1 MLSFATQ
8 STPKSNSLNSSYA
21 SALSSRLGA
30 RPPPQ
35 KKETRNGA
43 GTVSEP
49 HAISGLK
56 PLSGAYRGW
65 LLYDWPNAILF
76 PSGPWLYQPA
86 WTWMNPR
93 LQKQEGLHVRV
104 KTWII
109 FNIQLGTQSIDHS
122 YYTSP
127 FSVEAPIEAS
137 NGLEHK
143 INCVLDPYAS
153 TFGVSP
159 NAIAAEP
166 PTIIDRAARQ
176 DEKTMTDLVNAEPEL
191 RHWKETLERDIGK
204 RQSPPFSQQS

>member
-1 MLSFATQ
+1 M
-8 STPKSNSLNSSYA
+8 NSLNSSYA

-49 HAISGLK
+49 QAISGLK

-65 LLYDWPNAILF
+65 LLYEWPNAILF
-76 PSGPWLYQPA
+76 RSMVVSTCLDLDEPA
-86 WTWMNPR
+86 TSEAGGIAR
-93 LQKQEGLHVRV
+93 
-104 KTWII
+104 
-109 FNIQLGTQSIDHS
+109 TQSIDHS

-176 DEKTMTDLVNAEPEL
+176 DEKTMTDLGNAEPEL
-191 RHWKETLERDIGK
+191 RHWKETLERDNHHRSLSNLEK
-204 RQSPPFSQQS
+204 TW